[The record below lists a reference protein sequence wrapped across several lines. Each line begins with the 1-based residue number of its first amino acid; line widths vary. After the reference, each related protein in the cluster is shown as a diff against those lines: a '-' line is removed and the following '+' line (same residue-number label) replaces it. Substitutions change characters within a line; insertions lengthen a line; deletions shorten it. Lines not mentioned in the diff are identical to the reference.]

1 MEQKKF
7 ERILNGLFPSL
18 KIIDY
23 KLWERYEVDDDGK
36 FIIPNKPA
44 IFVEVTGEIESG
56 VNIGEH
62 ITRMTG
68 IEVVVDKFE

>member
-7 ERILNGLFPSL
+7 ERILYGLFPNL

-23 KLWERYEVDDDGK
+23 KLWERYEVDENGE
-36 FIIPNKPA
+36 FIKPNSPA
-44 IFVEVTGEIESG
+44 IFVEVTGEIEPV

-68 IEVVVDKFE
+68 LEVIIDKFN

>member
-7 ERILNGLFPSL
+7 ERILYGLFPNL

-23 KLWERYEVDDDGK
+23 KLWERYEVDENGE
-36 FIIPNKPA
+36 FIIPNSPA
-44 IFVEVTGEIESG
+44 IFVEVTGEIEPG

-68 IEVVVDKFE
+68 LEVIIDKFN